1 MHVAGGIRDIYY
13 RGNGAN
19 YLMSCTDLHLH
30 LPSMEKVY
38 QSVFVRSAML
48 QLEVPK
54 ATYNKATK
62 LQACKFSTIFGYGRI
77 MTDLVSFF

>member
-1 MHVAGGIRDIYY
+1 
-13 RGNGAN
+13 
-19 YLMSCTDLHLH
+19 MSCTDLHLH

-38 QSVFVRSAML
+38 QLVFVRSAML

-62 LQACKFSTIFGYGRI
+62 LQACKFSIIGYGRI
-77 MTDLVSFF
+77 MTDLISFFLLNQARYY